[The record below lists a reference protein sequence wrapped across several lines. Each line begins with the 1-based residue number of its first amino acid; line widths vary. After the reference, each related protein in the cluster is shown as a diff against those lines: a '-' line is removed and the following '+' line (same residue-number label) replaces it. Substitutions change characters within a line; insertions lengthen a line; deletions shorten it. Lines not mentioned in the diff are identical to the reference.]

1 MGTKALIRLLIALA
15 VVFAIAAIVHFAG
28 NRRGV
33 SQVTSTTTK
42 KKVFEDFPLN
52 DVAAITVKEKE
63 RSLTLKKGKKSW
75 EIAERENYAA
85 QTPVVNALLKS
96 LWDLNITQAVTI
108 GKSKMG
114 RLSLLDPA
122 DKTAADGET
131 ASVVTFKDKAGK
143 ELAVL
148 WMGKVYERSENRP
161 NPYGGGMATSAAG
174 RYVRRGDNYSVYLV
188 ADAFKTVV
196 TDPTEWLDSEFI
208 KIDKI
213 KTIAIKSGEA
223 KDDWTL
229 IRKEEDGD
237 FAFAKKNKGELE
249 LDPAKTGSMKTA
261 FGSSNTR
268 FEDVFVGKEAKSK
281 KLDETSFAITTFD
294 GFTYNIAVGEKSDL
308 NELPMT
314 VKVSGK
320 FQEKRKAGEEESDDE
335 KKKLDKEFTDNLK
348 TLKDKLAKEKA
359 LEGHV
364 YKVRS
369 YLVDSITKKRSEL
382 LKEKEAAADG
392 SPKGTTTV
400 APGVNIPLPSG
411 HPTLPKKKTTPSPA
425 KVSAPEKKAATPKPK
440 KIEIVK
446 PKENAT
452 LKPKVKELPKPAAP
466 KAKPAPP
473 KEAKAKN

>member
-15 VVFAIAAIVHFAG
+15 VVVAIAAIVHFAG
-28 NRRGV
+28 NGGGV

-122 DKTAADGET
+122 DK
-131 ASVVTFKDKAGK
+131 AGK

-161 NPYGGGMATSAAG
+161 NPYGGGMATSEAG
-174 RYVRRGDNYSVYLV
+174 RYVRRGDNNSVYLV

-196 TDPTEWLDSEFI
+196 TDPTEWLDNEFV
-208 KIDKI
+208 KIEKI

-268 FEDVFVGKEAKSK
+268 FEDVFIGKEAKSK

-294 GFTYNIAVGEKSDL
+294 GFTYNIAVGKKSDL

-359 LEGHV
+359 LEGHI

-382 LKEKEAAADG
+382 LKEKEKEAAASG
-392 SPKGTTTV
+392 APKGTTTV

-411 HPTLPKKKTTPSPA
+411 HPALPKKKTAPSPG
-425 KVSAPEKKAATPKPK
+425 KVPVLKKKAATPKPK

-446 PKENAT
+446 PKVNTT